1 MDYAKIQYFI
11 IFSYICMYY
20 DHILIKSSDNEKNC
34 NVRHGGGNAA
44 ASDISGK
51 EEIRSPE

>member
-1 MDYAKIQYFI
+1 
-11 IFSYICMYY
+11 MYY

-34 NVRHGGGNAA
+34 NVSHGGGNAA
-44 ASDISGK
+44 ASDISDK